1 MVLAEASTP
10 HWEHFKENAAPL
22 ERGRNVE
29 KLGKALGAKST
40 ATTQRPEDDRNIA
53 KYERDVRPSV
63 KFSKLFNENQ
73 TTDPDEIQ
81 DMLERCKVDKDPLVH
96 WIKYIK
102 YHEDTYPSDTHAQ
115 FLLKERCTQALLH
128 HPKYTNDVRYI
139 RVCVLYADGTSE
151 PQDQFK
157 FFHKHKIGSE
167 VAIFWLAWAWVAEKR
182 KDFPFAEKIFKKA
195 IQKKAKPTKIVNE
208 RYKQFQRRMSRH
220 WLNAQNPENV
230 YDEEENDER
239 RSRGALSG
247 LTEEGV
253 RQNFRSRGAN
263 VGANRPPRHVQPM
276 SHQSNNT
283 QNEID
288 PQAASGGFQIFAEE
302 EGNEYDELN
311 QSVAQDNNENV
322 YRPRFVTQKDRNKEN
337 TQDAEAWNE
346 RGGLH
351 SQNQGISIYPDATE
365 DNGTS
370 VLSRWAGPNTDSAA
384 GNNAPSG
391 VSAFEVFVD
400 DDCANEVEATRT
412 SKHGKRSERSLRP
425 RLDEGRGGLGYKSS
439 SLSSRPSSQS
449 SSRSSKLGIDG
460 LVSKEPKSKAT
471 KKCITSGFD
480 KKLLA
485 KDENGREKCF
495 EEHRAARG
503 KFRTVQNQSNFN
515 LLHRVQQESGSMS
528 LDSSCMDTDM
538 EEGSTIE
545 EVEMDETSRSIEMIR
560 ECSDEDASE
569 TSKNSASVE
578 SAKKVLFGMNT
589 SQINQSAS
597 RLNNTSIA
605 SSVVDERIAVGV
617 LDDREE
623 TLNTKFAARE
633 LSMMFS
639 SPGALNKSTLLKSKP
654 QAMLFSMH
662 HDDSCASVDE
672 KEPIG
677 GGGGFEIFQDDD
689 GEPEQEK
696 VKTPGGF
703 TIFNDDNADNI
714 PESKGFAVYQ
724 EESDSDESSACGHG
738 DTASLADIMDIM
750 KDLSPKKGL
759 KKRDEFG
766 DDFGTDD
773 GDGTVLT
780 ADTAAFGDLSFI
792 PSAGDTVNLEE
803 KLDNMKISG
812 LKKRL

>member
-1 MVLAEASTP
+1 MVLAETSTP

-29 KLGKALGAKST
+29 KLGKALGAKSA

-81 DMLERCKVDKDPLVH
+81 DMLDRCKVDKDPLVH

-139 RVCVLYADGTSE
+139 RVCVLYADGASE

-263 VGANRPPRHVQPM
+263 VGANRPPRHAQPM
-276 SHQSNNT
+276 SRQSNNV
-283 QNEID
+283 QNEND

-302 EGNEYDELN
+302 DGNEYDELN
-311 QSVAQDNNENV
+311 QSIAQDNNENV

-351 SQNQGISIYPDATE
+351 GQNQGISIYPDPAE

-370 VLSRWAGPNTDSAA
+370 VLSRWAGPNADSAA

-400 DDCANEVEATRT
+400 EDCTNEVEASKT
-412 SKHGKRSERSLRP
+412 SKHGKLSERSLRP

-460 LVSKEPKSKAT
+460 LLSKEPKSKAT
-471 KKCITSGFD
+471 KKSISSGFD

-515 LLHRVQQESGSMS
+515 LLHKVQQESGSMS

-538 EEGSTIE
+538 EEASTIE
-545 EVEMDETSRSIEMIR
+545 EVEMDEASRSIEMIR

-569 TSKNSASVE
+569 ASQNAASGE

-597 RLNNTSIA
+597 RLNNTSVA

-639 SPGALNKSTLLKSKP
+639 SPGALNKSTLPKSKP

-662 HDDSCASVDE
+662 HDDSCTSVDHQ
-672 KEPIG
+672 EPIG
-677 GGGGFEIFQDDD
+677 GGEGFEIFQDDD
-689 GEPEQEK
+689 GEPVQDK
-696 VKTPGGF
+696 VKTSGGF

-750 KDLSPKKGL
+750 KDLSPKEGL

-812 LKKRL
+812 LKKR